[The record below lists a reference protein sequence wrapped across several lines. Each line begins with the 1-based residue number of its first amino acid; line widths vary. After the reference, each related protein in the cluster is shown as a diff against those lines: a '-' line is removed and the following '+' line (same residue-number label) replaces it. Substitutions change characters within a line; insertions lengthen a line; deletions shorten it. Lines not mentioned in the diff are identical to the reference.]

1 MFYNFSA
8 FYILGQLFR
17 AYRRPMD
24 TIVCTNIHNF
34 WVKQDYFWVARVL
47 KLGREY
53 FWNASK
59 LVRCKMSWMITNRH
73 QKKQSNISCIP
84 DGNVHAFHHKIFYL
98 ALKEFERESCFRKNM
113 LPLSVVCFSHSLS
126 VVLSTSLLLF
136 WVLSCVS
143 RSLRSLRSHKSLRSL
158 RSYGSLG

>member
-1 MFYNFSA
+1 
-8 FYILGQLFR
+8 
-17 AYRRPMD
+17 
-24 TIVCTNIHNF
+24 
-34 WVKQDYFWVARVL
+34 
-47 KLGREY
+47 
-53 FWNASK
+53 
-59 LVRCKMSWMITNRH
+59 MITNRH

-136 WVLSCVS
+136 LGLVLSCVS
-143 RSLRSLRSHKSLRSL
+143 RSLRGLRSL
-158 RSYGSLG
+158 GSHGSNGSLGKERDP